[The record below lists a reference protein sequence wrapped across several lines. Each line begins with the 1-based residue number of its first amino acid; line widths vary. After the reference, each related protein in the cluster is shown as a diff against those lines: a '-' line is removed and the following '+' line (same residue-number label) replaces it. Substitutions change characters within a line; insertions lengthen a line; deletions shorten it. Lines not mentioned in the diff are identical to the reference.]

1 MSYLGNTPGVSSQ
14 RLVSTFTA
22 TAGQVLFTPSGGY
35 MLGYVDVLINGIE
48 LLDGTD
54 FTAADGV
61 NVVFSTPCTSGD
73 EVKIKVWLP
82 RGLSDG
88 YTKPEADALIET
100 RATTGKAIAMAIVF
114 GG

>member
-1 MSYLGNTPGVSSQ
+1 MAYLGNTPGVSSQ

-22 TAGQVLFTPSGGY
+22 TAGQTSFTPSGGY
-35 MLGYVDVLINGIE
+35 MLGYVDVLVNGIE
-48 LLDGTD
+48 ILDGVD

-61 NVVFSTPCTSGD
+61 NVVLTAACAAGD

-88 YTKPEADALIET
+88 YTKPETNALIET

>member
-1 MSYLGNTPGVSSQ
+1 MAYLGNTPGVSSQ

-22 TAGQVLFTPSGGY
+22 TSGQTVFTPSGGY
-35 MLGYVDVLINGIE
+35 MLGYVDVLINGLE
-48 LLDGTD
+48 LIDGSD
-54 FTAADGV
+54 FTASDGV
-61 NVVFSTPCTSGD
+61 NVVLTTGAIVND

>member
-1 MSYLGNTPGVSSQ
+1 MAYLGNTPGVSSQ
-14 RLVSTFTA
+14 RLVSSFIA

-48 LLDGTD
+48 ILDGID
-54 FTAADGV
+54 FSASDGV
-61 NVVFSTPCTSGD
+61 NVILSTACAAGD

>member
-22 TAGQVLFTPSGGY
+22 TAGQTSFTPSGGY
-35 MLGYVDVLINGIE
+35 MLGYVDVLVNGIE
-48 LLDGTD
+48 ILDGVD

-61 NVVFSTPCTSGD
+61 NVVLTAACAAGD

-88 YTKPEADALIET
+88 YTKPEADALL
-100 RATTGKAIAMAIVF
+100 APKASTGKAIAMAIVF